1 MAERYKEIKL
11 LGKGSFGRA
20 VLAQEKSTG
29 DKYVMKV
36 IQMSTMKPK
45 EREDALMEA
54 KILSK
59 LQHPYIVGYKDSFVD
74 SKYLYIIMEY
84 ADRGDLFDQIK
95 KQKMTGRLFPEA
107 QIWEWFVQI
116 CLALKHV
123 HDRKIL
129 HRDIK
134 SQNVFMVTDK
144 RTGKLLAKLGDFGIA
159 RVLQGTMDLARTAI
173 GTPYYLSPE
182 IAESKPYSNKSDVW
196 SMGVMLYE
204 LCTFNHA
211 FDAQNMKGLVLKILR
226 GQYSPISSQYSGNM
240 REMISRM
247 LMKDPSKRPSIN
259 QILKLPFLQEYI
271 RMALPSEVMENEFS
285 HTILHGKGNALVGFR
300 AQNGELIGR
309 PGVPSQSQ
317 PSSGK
322 PPSSAAPPPSNRA
335 PSNPAPPNPP
345 QPPRPTAAQ
354 IAAEQV
360 RRVNG
365 GLHAPYSVYPQ
376 RQGYPAYPAYPGRSP
391 SNPGQQGP
399 KYPVPL
405 NGGRQPNRPT
415 SAAQRVPPGRDG
427 RGGVAPNPVQVP
439 PSIQPGIQPGPQQG
453 KQAPPPAPRPM
464 VSYEDLIRQERE
476 RAARQQQERRGPSP
490 QVQHPQS
497 QPPPAQPQ
505 PRPAVPAS
513 QPQRPSQT
521 PPRGSEERVK
531 SAATLY
537 REFADVERL
546 VSSPPSAVGRQPPAP
561 PPVGVARQVA
571 ENQRRS
577 VLQSELQS
585 NAAAQRQQQRAHK
598 RDVQRQLAPVSSKEQ
613 ARNAREQELAA
624 LHAKAAQQREE
635 SERRIREQEEKRRK
649 AQEEERRKR
658 EAMLARKAQEDRL
671 LAERERAEAAAKA
684 KAAADARQKEAAR
697 RAVEEDARK
706 RRAQEQERERAEK
719 QAKDHRP
726 PSSDIQ
732 DMIARYRSEQHG
744 KKAGREIEIFVTG
757 QDDMADGGAPGLAV
771 PGAAPEA
778 APQPGAPLTP
788 GAQKAFDCLN
798 EADSDDVV
806 EDAPL
811 SDAETEADSADPAD
825 PADAAGAARRRQ
837 ERLIRNPAA
846 MAKYMAQASKE
857 ETISYKMEVLRVY
870 LEKELGFDRFCESYK
885 YVCDCSA
892 RADEDFDSER
902 VVRIVGDDKA
912 GYVNLII
919 NLMYCEERFNSQ

>member
-1 MAERYKEIKL
+1 LGTRVEARRCVAEAENKGVSLALERVALARSTNMADRYKEIKL

-20 VLAQEKSTG
+20 VLAQEKATG

-36 IQMSTMKPK
+36 IQMNTMKPK

-74 SKYLYIIMEY
+74 NKYLYIIMEY

-95 KQKMTGRLFPEA
+95 RQKMTGRFFPES
-107 QIWEWFVQI
+107 QIWEWFVQV

-204 LCTFNHA
+204 MCTFNHA

-271 RMALPSEVMENEFS
+271 RKALPDEVMQSEFS
-285 HTILHGKGNALVGFR
+285 HTILHGKGNALVGFQ
-300 AQNGELIGR
+300 AKNGELIGR
-309 PGVPSQSQ
+309 PDAPASSSSDRGSEPRVQAGPTPQ
-317 PSSGK
+317 PPALRPQVS
-322 PPSSAAPPPSNRA
+322 PASAPAPPP
-335 PSNPAPPNPP
+335 PPK
-345 QPPRPTAAQ
+345 PTAAQ

-365 GLHAPYSVYPQ
+365 GIPAPYS
-376 RQGYPAYPAYPGRSP
+376 RYPA
-391 SNPGQQGP
+391 QQGL

-405 NGGRQPNRPT
+405 NQGDRQPGRQQSRPT
-415 SAAQRVPPGRDG
+415 SAVQKVPPRPGAYV
-427 RGGVAPNPVQVP
+427 GVAPNPV
-439 PSIQPGIQPGPQQG
+439 
-453 KQAPPPAPRPM
+453 APKPA
-464 VSYEDLIRQERE
+464 VSYEDLLRQERE
-476 RAARQQQERRGPSP
+476 RAARQQQERRA
-490 QVQHPQS
+490 QYPQS
-497 QPPPAQPQ
+497 QPPPVRPQ
-505 PRPAVPAS
+505 PRPVYPPS
-513 QPQRPSQT
+513 QPQKPSQT
-521 PPRGSEERVK
+521 PPREEERVK

-546 VSSPPSAVGRQPPAP
+546 VSSPVGSRDQQQPAKPPAGP
-561 PPVGVARQVA
+561 PSNQARQVA
-571 ENQRRS
+571 AHQRQS
-577 VLQSELQS
+577 ALQAELQS
-585 NAAAQRQQQRAHK
+585 NAAAQRQQQRAH
-598 RDVQRQLAPVSSKEQ
+598 RLEVQRQLAPVSTKEQ
-613 ARNAREQELAA
+613 ARNVREQELAA

-635 SERRIREQEEKRRK
+635 SERRIREQEEKRKK

-658 EAMLARKAQEDRL
+658 EALLARKAQEDRL
-671 LAERERAEAAAKA
+671 LAERERAEAAVKA
-684 KAAADARQKEAAR
+684 KAAAEAREKEAREKEAAR
-697 RAVEEDARK
+697 
-706 RRAQEQERERAEK
+706 K
-719 QAKDHRP
+719 QAEDEAARRQRAREQAQPVARPAQPHP

-732 DMIARYRSEQHG
+732 DMIARYRSEQRNKRNG
-744 KKAGREIEIFVTG
+744 QDVEIFVTG
-757 QDDMADGGAPGLAV
+757 QDDMADGEARGASTPTASGSEISSR
-771 PGAAPEA
+771 P
-778 APQPGAPLTP
+778 APLTP

-798 EADSDDVV
+798 EADSDEVV
-806 EDAPL
+806 EDAPPP
-811 SDAETEADSADPAD
+811 DMDTDEEAPDS
-825 PADAAGAARRRQ
+825 AGAAKRRQ
-837 ERLIRNPAA
+837 EMLIRNPAA
-846 MAKYMAQASKE
+846 MARYMSQASKE
-857 ETISYKMEVLRVY
+857 ESISYKMEILRVY

-885 YVCDCSA
+885 YVRDCSEK
-892 RADEDFDSER
+892 ADEDFDNEK
-902 VVRIVGDDKA
+902 VLGILGPDKA
-912 GYVNLII
+912 GYINLIV